1 MTTKKIMIALA
12 AAAMFMPVMAQNVVP
27 TGSEAEV
34 ELRDSSSFCLLSVG
48 MYQNTRISQ
57 LPELAREFVNRHY
70 KNVKVVKVEREFMDN
85 SYDVELAN
93 GVDMDFN
100 VAGQLISIEASD
112 DAAPLS
118 EKVVKDVLP
127 SKAFKELKKLHLQKN
142 VEEIEFKNGRVY
154 EIDTRTVSE
163 NEYSFDIQE
172 NVFRNI

>member
-1 MTTKKIMIALA
+1 
-12 AAAMFMPVMAQNVVP
+12 
-27 TGSEAEV
+27 
-34 ELRDSSSFCLLSVG
+34 
-48 MYQNTRISQ
+48 
-57 LPELAREFVNRHY
+57 
-70 KNVKVVKVEREFMDN
+70 MDN
-85 SYDVELAN
+85 SYDVKLAN

-100 VAGQLISIEASD
+100 VAGQLTSIEASD

>member
-27 TGSEAEV
+27 TGNEAETIARRYGANPGPV
-34 ELRDSSSFCLLSVG
+34 VAGSAQ
-48 MYQNTRISQ
+48 YSQ

-100 VAGQLISIEASD
+100 AAGQLTSIEASD

-142 VEEIEFKNGRVY
+142 VEEIKFKNGRVY